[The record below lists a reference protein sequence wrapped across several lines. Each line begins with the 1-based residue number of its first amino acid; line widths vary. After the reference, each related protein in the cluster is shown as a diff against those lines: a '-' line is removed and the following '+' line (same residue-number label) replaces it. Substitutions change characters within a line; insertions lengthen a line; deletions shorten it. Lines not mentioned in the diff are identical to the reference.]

1 MVRQKECME
10 GGQRKSSREEVGV
23 GVYKMSLEIGSFLEQ
38 NKVRKG
44 LNMEYNEVVGV
55 GSRDTGSEVGLVFL

>member
-10 GGQRKSSREEVGV
+10 GGQRKSSREEAGA
-23 GVYKMSLEIGSFLEQ
+23 GAYKMSPETGSSLEQ

-44 LNMEYNEVVGV
+44 LNMEYNEAAGV
-55 GSRDTGSEVGLVFL
+55 GSRDTGSEAGSAFL